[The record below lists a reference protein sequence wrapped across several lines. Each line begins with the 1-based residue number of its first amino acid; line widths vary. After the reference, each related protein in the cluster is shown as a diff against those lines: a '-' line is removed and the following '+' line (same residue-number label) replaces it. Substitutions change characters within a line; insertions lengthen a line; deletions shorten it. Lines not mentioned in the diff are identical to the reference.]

1 MPSSAASKN
10 APKKIITKTHTRA
23 FGALKSTVVAMCD
36 YDLLGKV
43 FTQGEAVLDLKD
55 YRSFYEGIVV
65 SEERAME
72 IVKDAENA
80 SIVGERS
87 VAIAQKA
94 LGFKRGHAKKIGG
107 VPHLQIYK
115 V

>member
-1 MPSSAASKN
+1 
-10 APKKIITKTHTRA
+10 
-23 FGALKSTVVAMCD
+23 MCD
-36 YDLLGKV
+36 HDLLGKV

-72 IVKDAENA
+72 ILKDAENA